1 VIFAVYKKL
10 LKISILNPNEHT
22 ETNVLNYMNVDA
34 QKLEDA
40 ITKLSLL
47 LEAIWLIIYG
57 FSLCIWLIS
66 YNIVACII
74 SFFGLTFVTMS
85 LYKFIFKYEIMVA
98 IAKDKRTQLLKNI
111 INNVKYIK
119 TRVWE
124 NFYHSKIYQA
134 REAELSAIDKSNFIF
149 VIIVI
154 LAWFNPTISYLSTYA
169 SMLLFNFPFTPEIIL
184 AYVRI
189 FSTILK
195 GMGYIPVVVQFF
207 IELKVSLDRVN
218 TYLDTDELDFSWV
231 NSAGEKQDTASEDS
245 LGSKQP
251 FAIELDLGN
260 FYWNKM
266 DEKLM
271 KERREK
277 SRKKKIAIRKMK
289 FDGTTTN
296 DAGLFAAGNDNQS
309 MRTVSV

>member
-1 VIFAVYKKL
+1 MYKIIIEATDNHDSEDRTQKFIIYLGSLCVLQVFGSLLKNYISCDLSRLSVRLKCGVIFAIYKKL

-22 ETNVLNYMNVDA
+22 ESNVLNYMNVDA

-57 FSLCIWLIS
+57 FALCIWLIS

-74 SFFGLTFVTMS
+74 TFFGLTFITMS
-85 LYKFIFKYEIMVA
+85 LYKVIFKYEVMVA

-149 VIIVI
+149 VVIVI
-154 LAWFNPTISYLSTYA
+154 LAWFNPTISYLSTFA
-169 SMLLFNFPFTPEIIL
+169 SMLVFNYAFTPAIIL

-195 GMGYIPVVVQFF
+195 GMGYIPVVV
-207 IELKVSLDRVN
+207 
-218 TYLDTDELDFSWV
+218 
-231 NSAGEKQDTASEDS
+231 
-245 LGSKQP
+245 
-251 FAIELDLGN
+251 
-260 FYWNKM
+260 
-266 DEKLM
+266 
-271 KERREK
+271 
-277 SRKKKIAIRKMK
+277 
-289 FDGTTTN
+289 
-296 DAGLFAAGNDNQS
+296 
-309 MRTVSV
+309 

>member
-1 VIFAVYKKL
+1 
-10 LKISILNPNEHT
+10 
-22 ETNVLNYMNVDA
+22 
-34 QKLEDA
+34 
-40 ITKLSLL
+40 
-47 LEAIWLIIYG
+47 
-57 FSLCIWLIS
+57 
-66 YNIVACII
+66 
-74 SFFGLTFVTMS
+74 
-85 LYKFIFKYEIMVA
+85 
-98 IAKDKRTQLLKNI
+98 LKNI

-277 SRKKKIAIRKMK
+277 SRRKKIAIRKMK

>member
-1 VIFAVYKKL
+1 
-10 LKISILNPNEHT
+10 
-22 ETNVLNYMNVDA
+22 M
-34 QKLEDA
+34 
-40 ITKLSLL
+40 
-47 LEAIWLIIYG
+47 
-57 FSLCIWLIS
+57 
-66 YNIVACII
+66 ACII
-74 SFFGLTFVTMS
+74 TFFGLTFITMS
-85 LYKFIFKYEIMVA
+85 LYKVIFKYEVMVA

-134 REAELSAIDKSNFIF
+134 REAELGAIDKSNFIF
-149 VIIVI
+149 VVIVI
-154 LAWFNPTISYLSTYA
+154 LAWFNPTISYLSTFA
-169 SMLLFNFPFTPEIIL
+169 SMLVFNYAFTPAIIL

-207 IELKVSLDRVN
+207 IELKVSLDRIN
-218 TYLDTDELDFSWV
+218 TYLDTDELDFSWI
-231 NSAGEKQDTASEDS
+231 NSPAEGKEPQEDKS
-245 LGSKQP
+245 LGARQP

-277 SRKKKIAIRKMK
+277 SRRKKVAIRKMK
-289 FDGTTTN
+289 FDGTTSN